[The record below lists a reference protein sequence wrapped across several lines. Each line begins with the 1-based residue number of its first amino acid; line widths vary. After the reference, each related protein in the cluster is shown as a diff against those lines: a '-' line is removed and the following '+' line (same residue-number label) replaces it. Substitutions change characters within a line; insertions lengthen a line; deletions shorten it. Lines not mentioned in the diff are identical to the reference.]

1 MSIVVIA
8 GLSATVAAL
17 AVLLMLGA
25 FYAGCRAGE
34 RRATGRLLPP
44 DRPEGGTA
52 GSGRA
57 GQAGEAPGGA
67 AQKDV
72 RAGREPESRP
82 QAPEGAALR
91 QWEEFRNFILY
102 DGTARPAPG
111 EKRRIDE
118 QGRER

>member
-8 GLSATVAAL
+8 GLSAAVAAL

-25 FYAGCRAGE
+25 FYAGCRVG
-34 RRATGRLLPP
+34 RRS
-44 DRPEGGTA
+44 GGDW
-52 GSGRA
+52 A

>member
-8 GLSATVAAL
+8 GLSAAVAAL

-34 RRATGRLLPP
+34 HRAAGRLPP
-44 DRPEGGTA
+44 QPEGGKA
-52 GSGRA
+52 GSDGA

-67 AQKDV
+67 ARGGS

-82 QAPEGAALR
+82 QVPEGAALR